1 MLLNVYCSRKSQE
14 VFYKSKES
22 SMIERCQLA
31 ASAISDLEVINKNSV
46 AQAVVGMGSLRV
58 SRMIVSDH
66 NGFILYDSSQPDLVE
81 DQYIILPEI
90 KETLVGNDVFTWQ
103 YHDGLMRS
111 QASVPIYSYGTLL
124 GCVYMTEYDMQQGFL
139 IQSLQRNILW
149 ITIFLECAIIL
160 FSLSFSYFS
169 NKRLQ
174 KIIASM
180 RSIHTEEHSK
190 MVDMGGKDEL
200 TMLGNEF
207 NSLIHRL
214 QTSENQRRQ
223 FVSDASHELKTPLA
237 SIKLLSDSILQN
249 NMDNETMM
257 EFVKDI
263 GDEAERLNRMSHKLL
278 SLSKAESQLELD
290 CEIIQI
296 APTVQKVVRM
306 LSATADDNNIT
317 IVQNIIQDSTI
328 LVQDDDLYQIIFNLV
343 ENGIKYNI
351 SGGTLTISLSR
362 DDDNA
367 CLTVADTGVG
377 ISEESVKHI
386 FDRFYRVDK
395 ARSRRTGGSGLGLSI
410 VKSLTERNGGEI
422 SVSSE
427 VGKGTVFTVLFP
439 VFDTEEDEI

>member
-1 MLLNVYCSRKSQE
+1 
-14 VFYKSKES
+14 
-22 SMIERCQLA
+22 MIERCQLA
-31 ASAISDLEVINKNSV
+31 ASAIAEVEVINKHSV
-46 AQAVVGMGSLRV
+46 AQAIDSMGSLRV
-58 SRMIVSDH
+58 SRTIIADH
-66 NGFILYDSSQPDLVE
+66 NGVILYDSAQTAQTD
-81 DQYIILPEI
+81 DGYIILPEI
-90 KETLVGNDVFTWQ
+90 KETLAGNDVFTWQ

-111 QASVPIYSYGTLL
+111 QASVPIYSYGTLI
-124 GCVYMTEYDMQQGFL
+124 GCVYMTEYDPQQGFL

-149 ITIFLECAIIL
+149 ITIFLEIVIIL

-169 NKRLQ
+169 TKRLQ

-180 RSIHTEEHSK
+180 RSVHTDERSQ
-190 MVDMGGKDEL
+190 MVDMGGRDEL

-207 NSLIHRL
+207 NDLIHRL
-214 QTSENQRRQ
+214 EASESQRRQ

-249 NMDNETMM
+249 NMDTETMM

-306 LSATADDNNIT
+306 LSATAADNSIT
-317 IVQNIIQDSTI
+317 IVQNIMQDSTI

-362 DDDNA
+362 DDENA
-367 CLTVADTGVG
+367 YLTVADTGVG
-377 ISEESVKHI
+377 IPEESIKHI

-395 ARSRRTGGSGLGLSI
+395 ARSRRSGGSGLGLSI
-410 VKSLTERNGGEI
+410 VQSLTERNGGEI
-422 SVSSE
+422 SVSSK
-427 VGKGTVFTVLFP
+427 VGEGTVFTVMFP